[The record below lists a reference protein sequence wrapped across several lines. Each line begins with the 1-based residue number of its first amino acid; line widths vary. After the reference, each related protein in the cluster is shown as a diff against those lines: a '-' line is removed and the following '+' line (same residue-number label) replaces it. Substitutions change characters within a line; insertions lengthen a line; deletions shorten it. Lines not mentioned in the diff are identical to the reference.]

1 MRTHLLLSA
10 LLASSASLAATA
22 PHEAAPMMQEA
33 APVDNSA
40 QEAQFRA
47 AFKAA
52 YAKAQKP
59 RLAIYL
65 NRELSDQVEEW
76 QTPLR
81 AQAILQDSKGELR
94 QAEAALHF
102 RDFNENL
109 REQPP
114 EDWSWAFED
123 GFFQPLLAQQVKLV
137 DRRTIWRL
145 AAQQRTEGQ
154 KGSLALKHIEMD
166 ALRGHADILVELLV
180 RKDATLPSG
189 YNFKVQATDINNGR
203 VLALVNASDLEPGE
217 GQYVAGPRGYEKA
230 QIAAGD
236 NIKDVASQLALRF
249 MQDMEHSWKN

>member
-1 MRTHLLLSA
+1 MRALLLLSA
-10 LLASSASLAATA
+10 VLASQAGLAATA
-22 PHEAAPMMQEA
+22 PHEAAPMLQ
-33 APVDNSA
+33 DNS
-40 QEAQFRA
+40 RNVDA
-47 AFKAA
+47 AAELAALKKEFSAA
-52 YAKAQKP
+52 YARAQKP

-109 REQPP
+109 RDQPP

-123 GFFQPLLAQQVKLV
+123 GFFKPLLAQKVKLV

-145 AAQQRTEGQ
+145 AAQQRPETA
-154 KGSLALKHIEMD
+154 KGALALKHIEMD
-166 ALRGHADILVELLV
+166 ALRGHADILIELLV
-180 RKDATLPSG
+180 QQSDTTPSG

-203 VLALVNASDLEPGE
+203 VLALVNAHDIAPRKGA
-217 GQYVAGPRGYEKA
+217 YIAGPRGYEQA
-230 QIAAGD
+230 SGTAGE
-236 NIKDVASQLALRF
+236 NIQEVAELLAYRL
-249 MQDMEHSWKN
+249 MQGLNDSW